1 MMLKSLVK
9 IRINEIFP
17 RLACYG
23 QKLTFLF
30 GNEIKIN
37 TSSVKRNGEDQIGTF
52 FFLKSVIY
60 DAF

>member
-23 QKLTFLF
+23 QKLIFLF

-37 TSSVKRNGEDQIGTF
+37 TSSVKRNGEDQIGTIF
-52 FFLKSVIY
+52 F
-60 DAF
+60 

>member
-23 QKLTFLF
+23 QKLYFF
-30 GNEIKIN
+30 
-37 TSSVKRNGEDQIGTF
+37 VRKRDKDKHKLSEKKRRRSN
-52 FFLKSVIY
+52 
-60 DAF
+60 

>member
-17 RLACYG
+17 GLARYG

-37 TSSVKRNGEDQIGTF
+37 TSSVKRNGEDQIGRIF
-52 FFLKSVIY
+52 FFKSVIY